1 MPLVLTRA
9 EELRLPAEQDERFL
23 DATAVWSL
31 TEALSSCY
39 DFKDYTRVLGF
50 LLRQPP
56 LVGLL
61 IEASAHIEEVFGPT
75 ATTSLEVV
83 RDPDTPTGEERLL
96 VLIRSGLDPARAMAT
111 LDQFDESW
119 WTEANTTWGL
129 VCIDVL

>member
-1 MPLVLTRA
+1 MPLLLTRA
-9 EELRLPAEQDERFL
+9 EEVRLPAEQDVRFL

-31 TEALSSCY
+31 TDALSSCY
-39 DFKDYTRVLGF
+39 EFKDYTRVLGF
-50 LLRQPP
+50 LLRQPS

-61 IEASAHIEEVFGPT
+61 FEASAHIEEIFGPR

-83 RDPDTPTGEERLL
+83 RDPDSPTGEESLL
-96 VLIRSGLDPARAMAT
+96 VLVHSGLEPARAMAA
-111 LDQFDESW
+111 LDRFDELW